1 MKICV
6 YGLWHLGSVTA
17 ACLASKGHDVVG
29 LDPDPAVVANL
40 AKGEPPIAEPGLPQ
54 LVRNGL
60 DARTLSFTTDPKSA
74 LGATEVLWVT
84 FDTPVDDN
92 DRADTESVLRAVRE
106 VLPSLALGAVVL
118 VSSQLPVGSTNA
130 LREFARKELAREDLG
145 FACSPE
151 NLRLGKAIEVFL
163 NSDRFVVGVDSPATH
178 DKLAPLFS
186 SFAERVEWMSV
197 ASAEM
202 VKHSINSFLAISVAF
217 INEIAV
223 LCEHFGADAKE
234 VERGLK
240 SESRIGPKAYLS
252 PGGAFAGGTL
262 ARDIQFLSALAESK
276 GFPAHLVKSVFTSNL
291 AHKSWTEE
299 RVRRFAGSLKGAR
312 VAVWG
317 LTYKPGTD
325 TLRRSSSVELCRALA
340 AEGAVITAFDP
351 AITALPPEL
360 QPMIALCRTPLEAA
374 AGASVLVVGTQWP
387 ELKEVRAAD
396 LAAKLAR
403 PLVLDQ
409 NRFLEQTLGSDP
421 AIEYVTVGRSGARA
435 NG

>member
-6 YGLWHLGSVTA
+6 FGLWHLGSVTA
-17 ACLASKGHDVVG
+17 ACLASKGHQVVG
-29 LDPDPAVVANL
+29 LDYDAKTVEGL
-40 AKGEPPIAEPGLPQ
+40 AKGTPPISEPGLPE
-54 LVRNGL
+54 LVSAGL
-60 DARTLSFTTDPKSA
+60 AQRTLSFSTDSA
-74 LGATEVLWVT
+74 RAAGDADVLWVT
-84 FDTPVDDN
+84 FDTPVDEN
-92 DRADTESVLRAVRE
+92 DRADTEAVIGAARD
-106 VLPSLALGAVVL
+106 VLPTLKKGAVVL
-118 VSSQLPVGSTNA
+118 ISSQLPIGSTGTLQTYA
-130 LREFARKELAREDLG
+130 KETLHRDDLG

-163 NSDRFVVGVDSPATH
+163 SADRFVVGVDSPATH
-178 DKLAPLFS
+178 EKLAPLFA
-186 SFAERVEWMSV
+186 SFTERVEWMSV
-197 ASAEM
+197 PSAEM

-223 LCEHFGADAKE
+223 LCEHYGADAKQ

-262 ARDIQFLSALAESK
+262 ARDIQFLSALADDR

-291 AHKSWTEE
+291 AHKQWTEE
-299 RVRRFAGSLKGAR
+299 RVRRFLGTVKGAR

-340 AEGAVITAFDP
+340 KEGAVITAFDP
-351 AITALPPEL
+351 AVKELPDDL
-360 QPMIALCRTPLEAA
+360 QTVIKLCGSPLEAA
-374 AGASVLVVGTQWP
+374 EGASVLVIGTQWP
-387 ELKEVRAAD
+387 ELKEVGAA
-396 LAAKLAR
+396 AVASKMAR

-409 NRFLEQTLGSDP
+409 NRFLEQTVGADP
-421 AIEYVTVGRSGARA
+421 AIEYVTVGKSGARV
-435 NG
+435 